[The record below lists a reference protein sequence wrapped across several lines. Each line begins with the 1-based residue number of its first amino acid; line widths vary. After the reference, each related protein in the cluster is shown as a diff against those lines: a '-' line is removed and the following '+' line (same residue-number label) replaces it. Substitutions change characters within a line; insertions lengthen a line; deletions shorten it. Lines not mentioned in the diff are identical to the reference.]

1 MIEIHQTEGK
11 KYTFDALHL
20 SPATTSII
28 AQAGGTYVIGLKDNQ
43 SILSEQMC
51 LHSELEKPAVMVE
64 NKEKGHRRE

>member
-1 MIEIHQTEGK
+1 M
-11 KYTFDALHL
+11 LL
-20 SPATTSII
+20 SPATTSMI

-51 LHSELEKPAVMVE
+51 LHSESEKPAVMVE